1 VTQPDPKPLYASEQ
15 GDVEQKRQQL
25 REALTDHE
33 PKLRD
38 AAQAYVY
45 ALGLA
50 REPSQVAELSREAVQ
65 SAAQR
70 VLEEAHAY
78 QMNQSPYP
86 WLRKFVYNA
95 VRTLRSKRLIERR
108 HLSLVLDTAT
118 AQSARAQALEN
129 VTEEEL
135 LARLWAAKSNPEQQ
149 LEWREI
155 FQLMHPE
162 DRLVLELYLDDY
174 TGEALAAEL
183 TKRLGTTIRRGTADT
198 RLLVQRAVFPMPIG
212 CIDR

>member
-1 VTQPDPKPLYASEQ
+1 VTRPDPKPLYASEQ

-95 VRTLRSKRLIERR
+95 VRT
-108 HLSLVLDTAT
+108 H
-118 AQSARAQALEN
+118 
-129 VTEEEL
+129 
-135 LARLWAAKSNPEQQ
+135 
-149 LEWREI
+149 
-155 FQLMHPE
+155 
-162 DRLVLELYLDDY
+162 
-174 TGEALAAEL
+174 
-183 TKRLGTTIRRGTADT
+183 
-198 RLLVQRAVFPMPIG
+198 VQGV
-212 CIDR
+212 